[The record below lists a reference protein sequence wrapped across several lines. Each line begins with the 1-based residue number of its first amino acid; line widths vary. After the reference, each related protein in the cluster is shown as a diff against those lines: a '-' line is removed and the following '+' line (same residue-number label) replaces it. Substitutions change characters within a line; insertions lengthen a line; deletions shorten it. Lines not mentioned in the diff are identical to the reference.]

1 MLNKRN
7 TRSNVVSLQMHSMH
21 NQQVADWLD
30 YIQRLHYRTMDL
42 TLDRVAQ
49 VIGRIIGATVP
60 FTVISVAGTN
70 GKGSVATMLES
81 ILRRA
86 GLRTGLYTSPHL
98 VRFNERFAVSGAPVT
113 DAQLLTAFEQVE
125 ALRVTTPLTFF
136 EYSTA
141 LAIHHFQSRQVDVAI
156 LEVGLGGRKDAVN
169 VLDADIAC
177 ITSIGTD
184 HSQWLGPDR
193 ERIGAEKAGI
203 LRRRQLAVCTD
214 IDLPSSIREKIRQ
227 LNVQAMINGEQF
239 HSSWACDAWS
249 VKLSQSG
256 MTQTIENIPK
266 PNIEGVCQRHNA
278 AGAVTA
284 AILARKHFDISDDA
298 IRSGIETASLN
309 GRLQVMQEQPTVLL
323 DVAHNVESVA
333 ELRNYLRSHPCR
345 GRQVA
350 LLSALADKPIE
361 QMVAQVRDVFDEW
374 HLCSID
380 EARGMTAR
388 NLCRRVQ
395 RVVADAQPIHL
406 HCDAPQ
412 AFAAISKQAHQNDR
426 IVVFGSFITVG
437 QILRLL
443 PANNDAQRKHQTH
456 HV

>member
-1 MLNKRN
+1 MPNKRS
-7 TRSNVVSLQMHSMH
+7 TCSHAVSLQMRSTHH
-21 NQQVADWLD
+21 PQVADWID

-42 TLDRVAQ
+42 TLDRVDR
-49 VIGRIIGATVP
+49 VISRIIGATVP

-70 GKGSVATMLES
+70 GKGSLATLLES
-81 ILRRA
+81 IFRCA

-98 VRFNERFAVSGAPVT
+98 VRFNERLAVSGTPVT
-113 DAQLLTAFEQVE
+113 DAELLAAFEQVE
-125 ALRVTTPLTFF
+125 QLRGTTPLTFF

-141 LAIHHFQSRQVDVAI
+141 LAIHYFQARQVDVAI

-203 LRRRQLAVCTD
+203 LRSRQLAVCTD
-214 IDLPSSIREKIRQ
+214 IDLPDSIRDKIRR
-227 LNVQAMINGEQF
+227 LKVQAMINGEQF
-239 HSSWACDAWS
+239 RSSWGEDTWS
-249 VKLSQSG
+249 VKLSQLG
-256 MTQTIENIPK
+256 MTQTIDNIPK
-266 PNIEGVCQRHNA
+266 PGIQGACQRHNA

-284 AILARKHFDISDDA
+284 SILARKYFDISDRA
-298 IRSGIETASLN
+298 IRSGIQSASLS
-309 GRLQVMQEQPTVLL
+309 GRLQIMQEQPAVLL

-333 ELRNYLRSHPCR
+333 ELRQYLRSHPCK
-345 GRQVA
+345 GRQIA

-361 QMVAQVRDVFDEW
+361 QMVAQVGDVFDEW

-380 EARGMTAR
+380 DARGMTAR

-395 RVVADAQPIHL
+395 RVVADAQPISL
-406 HCDAPQ
+406 HCDVPQ
-412 AFAAISKQAHQNDR
+412 AFAAISKRADKDDR

-443 PANNDAQRKHQTH
+443 SVNNDEQRKHQSN
-456 HV
+456 V